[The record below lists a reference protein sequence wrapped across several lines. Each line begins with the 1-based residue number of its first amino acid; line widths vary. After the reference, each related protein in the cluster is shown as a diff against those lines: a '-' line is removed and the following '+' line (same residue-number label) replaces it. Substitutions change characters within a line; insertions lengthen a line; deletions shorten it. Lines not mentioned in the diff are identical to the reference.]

1 MQRPLRRLVCALLFI
16 PGAVAAQTKLEDNVD
31 QAVTILKRFRDI
43 PEQAIPE
50 AVMRDAKGL
59 AILTV
64 LSSRLVALAGL
75 LHPFSGQGALGLVVA
90 RTMTGRVRVE
100 QGRRVVQGRGA
111 GWSGPSAIGT
121 GYAGFGSPQVGA
133 AVTEY
138 VMVLNTDQA
147 VKAFAR
153 GGNVTL
159 GGDVSVVAGPVGR
172 TASAAVTPVA
182 AVYSYSRSQ
191 GLFAGVSVTG
201 TVIVT
206 RDGANKEYYGR
217 KVTPE
222 DILSGHVK
230 PPASADRLRKE
241 LEKFMAT

>member
-1 MQRPLRRLVCALLFI
+1 MQRPLGMLVCALLLI

-31 QAVTILKRFRDI
+31 QAVTILERFREI

-50 AVMRDAKGL
+50 AVISDAKGL

-64 LSSRLVALAGL
+64 LKAGFL
-75 LHPFSGQGALGLVVA
+75 FSGQGGLGLVVTR
-90 RTMTGRVRVE
+90 RTTGLLRGE
-100 QGRRVVQGRGA
+100 HGRGA

-121 GYAGFGSPQVGA
+121 GGAGFGFQVGA
-133 AVTEY
+133 QVTEY
-138 VMVLNTDQA
+138 VMVLNTDEA
-147 VKAFAR
+147 VKAFSR

-159 GGDVSVVAGPVGR
+159 GGDVSVAAGPVGR

-201 TVIVT
+201 TVIAT
-206 RDGANKEYYGR
+206 RDGANEEYYGR
-217 KVTPE
+217 KVSPE
-222 DILSGHVK
+222 EILAGQVK

-241 LEKFMAT
+241 LAKF

>member
-1 MQRPLRRLVCALLFI
+1 MQRPLGRLVCALLLI

-43 PEQAIPE
+43 PEHAIPE

-64 LSSRLVALAGL
+64 LKAGFL
-75 LHPFSGQGALGLVVA
+75 FSGQGGVGLVVA
-90 RTMTGRVRVE
+90 RTRTARLHVE
-100 QGRRVVQGRGA
+100 QGRRVLQGRGG

-121 GYAGFGSPQVGA
+121 GGAGFGFQVGA
-133 AVTEY
+133 EVTEY
-138 VMVLNTDQA
+138 VMVLNTDEA
-147 VKAFAR
+147 VKEFSR

-159 GGDVSVVAGPVGR
+159 GGDVSVAAGPVGR

-201 TVIVT
+201 TVIAT
-206 RDGANKEYYGR
+206 RAGAHK
-217 KVTPE
+217 K
-222 DILSGHVK
+222 
-230 PPASADRLRKE
+230 
-241 LEKFMAT
+241 

>member
-1 MQRPLRRLVCALLFI
+1 
-16 PGAVAAQTKLEDNVD
+16 
-31 QAVTILKRFRDI
+31 
-43 PEQAIPE
+43 
-50 AVMRDAKGL
+50 
-59 AILTV
+59 
-64 LSSRLVALAGL
+64 
-75 LHPFSGQGALGLVVA
+75 
-90 RTMTGRVRVE
+90 
-100 QGRRVVQGRGA
+100 
-111 GWSGPSAIGT
+111 T

-153 GGNVTL
+153 GGDVTL

-172 TASAAVTPVA
+172 TPSAAVAP
-182 AVYSYSRSQ
+182 R
-191 GLFAGVSVTG
+191 AGVCTHSPRPGVLPAGSVTG